1 MFQKTKNEKQIK
13 LVIVLFLS
21 KFTSKSKNMKNIL
34 LASAVVFSINAFA
47 QKPVFTQA
55 KIESARVYNNSAEL
69 KHKTTAQLPAGTS
82 EIVITNVANYL
93 NESTVQ
99 IRVPKHVTVMSV
111 QFTNAYVEEYDN
123 NQDSPLIKPVKEEIE
138 KKEAELKAVLNKL
151 SAEQG
156 SLEILDE
163 NQSLEK
169 TQNFSVTELA
179 KLVDFYKSKK
189 IELSNAIDA
198 LEKQS
203 KELQEELMILK
214 GKLTFNETSAEKTS
228 QGKLIVNVM
237 SNQAGSIPVEI
248 SYLTNQ
254 ATWQPAYE
262 MRIDKINA
270 PIQMLY
276 KAEVVQ
282 NTGIDWKNV
291 KLSLTSGQAN
301 QNTIAPELNTWFVDY
316 YANYARQNEDAVLE
330 ELVVNSY
337 STTAKTME
345 GRPNASFVQT
355 LQGQVPGL
363 NISTEQST
371 VADYTQINESQ
382 LNVTFDIDIPYT
394 ILSNGKQHSV
404 SLKEVSVPA
413 TYTYL
418 TIPKLDNNVYLVA
431 KIKDYSQY
439 NMLSGQANVVFDGM
453 YVGKTYIN
461 PNSYKD
467 ELQLSLGKDPNISVD
482 KKVVSDKSGTKMLS
496 SKKEQSFTYEITVRN
511 NKKENIELLVEDQ
524 IPVSK
529 NKDIEISLTDKKGAD
544 FDEETG
550 KLSWKINLKSNSSEK
565 IRFGYQVKSDKNQQL
580 YL

>member
-1 MFQKTKNEKQIK
+1 M
-13 LVIVLFLS
+13 FLS
-21 KFTSKSKNMKNIL
+21 NFTSKSKNMKNIL

-69 KHKTTAQLPAGTS
+69 KHKTTAQVPAGTS

-93 NESTVQ
+93 NESTIQ

-138 KKEAELKAVLNKL
+138 KKETELKAVLNKL

-203 KELQEELMILK
+203 KELKEELMILK

-237 SNQAGSIPVEI
+237 SNQAGSIPLEI

-316 YANYARQNEDAVLE
+316 YTVHYKEAEVKHDTEVR
-330 ELVVNSY
+330 S
-337 STTAKTME
+337 KTIE

-363 NISTEQST
+363 EIETGQST

-496 SKKEQSFTYEITVRN
+496 SKKEQNFTYEITVRN

-524 IPVSK
+524 VPVSK

-550 KLSWKINLKSNSSEK
+550 KLSWKINLKPNSSEK

>member
-1 MFQKTKNEKQIK
+1 
-13 LVIVLFLS
+13 
-21 KFTSKSKNMKNIL
+21 
-34 LASAVVFSINAFA
+34 
-47 QKPVFTQA
+47 
-55 KIESARVYNNSAEL
+55 
-69 KHKTTAQLPAGTS
+69 
-82 EIVITNVANYL
+82 
-93 NESTVQ
+93 
-99 IRVPKHVTVMSV
+99 
-111 QFTNAYVEEYDN
+111 
-123 NQDSPLIKPVKEEIE
+123 
-138 KKEAELKAVLNKL
+138 
-151 SAEQG
+151 
-156 SLEILDE
+156 
-163 NQSLEK
+163 
-169 TQNFSVTELA
+169 
-179 KLVDFYKSKK
+179 
-189 IELSNAIDA
+189 
-198 LEKQS
+198 
-203 KELQEELMILK
+203 MILK

-228 QGKLIVNVM
+228 QGKLTVNVM
-237 SNQAGSIPVEI
+237 SNQAGSIPLEI
-248 SYLTNQ
+248 SYLTSQ

-330 ELVVNSY
+330 ELVVTSY

-355 LQGQVPGL
+355 LQAQVPGL
-363 NISTEQST
+363 DITTGQST
-371 VADYTQINESQ
+371 VSDYTQINESQ

-431 KIKDYSQY
+431 KIKDYNQY

-496 SKKEQSFTYEITVRN
+496 SKKEQNFTYEITVRN
-511 NKKENIELLVEDQ
+511 NKKEDIELLVEDQ
-524 IPVSK
+524 VPV
-529 NKDIEISLTDKKGAD
+529 
-544 FDEETG
+544 
-550 KLSWKINLKSNSSEK
+550 
-565 IRFGYQVKSDKNQQL
+565 
-580 YL
+580 

>member
-1 MFQKTKNEKQIK
+1 
-13 LVIVLFLS
+13 
-21 KFTSKSKNMKNIL
+21 MKNII
-34 LASAVVFSINAFA
+34 LASAMIFSINAFA

-55 KIESARVYNNSAEL
+55 QIESARVYNNAAEL
-69 KHKTTAQLPAGTS
+69 SHKTTAEIAAGTS

-93 NESTVQ
+93 NESTIQ
-99 IRVPKHVTVMSV
+99 IRVPKYVTVMSV

-138 KKEAELKAVLNKL
+138 KKKAALDALENRITSESKSVELLDRNK
-151 SAEQG
+151 SM
-156 SLEILDE
+156 E
-163 NQSLEK
+163 NA
-169 TQNFSVTELA
+169 QNFSVTELA
-179 KLVDFYKSKK
+179 KLLDFYKTKRT
-189 IELSNAIDA
+189 ELTDSIDKLYHQKEI
-198 LEKQS
+198 LE
-203 KELQEELMILK
+203 EELKALK
-214 GKLTFNETSAEKTS
+214 GKLTFNETSEEKTS
-228 QGKLIVNVM
+228 LGKLIINVM
-237 SNQAGSIPVEI
+237 SSQAGSIPLEI

-254 ATWQPAYE
+254 ATWQPSYE

-316 YANYARQNEDAVLE
+316 YNNADDMALE
-330 ELVVNSY
+330 EMAVTNY
-337 STTAKTME
+337 STTSKE
-345 GRPNASFVQT
+345 IQGRPNATFIQT
-355 LQGQVPGL
+355 LQAQVPGL
-363 NISTEQST
+363 NVETGYSTLD
-371 VADYTQINESQ
+371 DYTQINESQ

-431 KIKDYSQY
+431 KIKDYNQY
-439 NMLSGQANVVFDGM
+439 NMLAGQANVVFDGM
-453 YVGKTYIN
+453 YVGKTFIN

-496 SKKEQSFTYEITVRN
+496 SKKEQNFTYEITARN

-550 KLSWKINLKSNSSEK
+550 KLSWTINLKSNSSEK
-565 IRFGYQVKSDKNQQL
+565 IRFGYQVKSDKNQDL

>member
-1 MFQKTKNEKQIK
+1 
-13 LVIVLFLS
+13 
-21 KFTSKSKNMKNIL
+21 MKNIL

-69 KHKTTAQLPAGTS
+69 KHKTTAQVPAGTS

-138 KKEAELKAVLNKL
+138 KKETELKAVLNKL

-203 KELQEELMILK
+203 KELKEELMILK

-237 SNQAGSIPVEI
+237 SNQAGSIPLEI

-355 LQGQVPGL
+355 LQAQVPGL
-363 NISTEQST
+363 DITTGQST
-371 VADYTQINESQ
+371 VSDYTQINESQ

-496 SKKEQSFTYEITVRN
+496 SKKEQNFTYEITVRN

-524 IPVSK
+524 VPVSK

>member
-1 MFQKTKNEKQIK
+1 
-13 LVIVLFLS
+13 
-21 KFTSKSKNMKNIL
+21 MKNIL

-69 KHKTTAQLPAGTS
+69 KHKTTAQVPAGTS

-138 KKEAELKAVLNKL
+138 KKETELKAVLNKL

-203 KELQEELMILK
+203 KELKEELMILK

-237 SNQAGSIPVEI
+237 SNQAGSIPLEI

-330 ELVVNSY
+330 ELVVTSY

-355 LQGQVPGL
+355 LQAQVPGL
-363 NISTEQST
+363 DITTGQST
-371 VADYTQINESQ
+371 VSDYTQINESQ

-431 KIKDYSQY
+431 KIKDYNQY

-496 SKKEQSFTYEITVRN
+496 SKKEQNFTYEITVRN

-524 IPVSK
+524 VPVSK

>member
-1 MFQKTKNEKQIK
+1 
-13 LVIVLFLS
+13 
-21 KFTSKSKNMKNIL
+21 MKI
-34 LASAVVFSINAFA
+34 
-47 QKPVFTQA
+47 
-55 KIESARVYNNSAEL
+55 
-69 KHKTTAQLPAGTS
+69 
-82 EIVITNVANYL
+82 
-93 NESTVQ
+93 
-99 IRVPKHVTVMSV
+99 
-111 QFTNAYVEEYDN
+111 
-123 NQDSPLIKPVKEEIE
+123 
-138 KKEAELKAVLNKL
+138 
-151 SAEQG
+151 
-156 SLEILDE
+156 SLWK
-163 NQSLEK
+163 K

-203 KELQEELMILK
+203 KELKEELMILK

-237 SNQAGSIPVEI
+237 SNQAGSIPLEI

-316 YANYARQNEDAVLE
+316 VQTAGNAPIRAKSFQAEA
-330 ELVVNSY
+330 SY
-337 STTAKTME
+337 SATMQADYDDESASARLTTSNL
-345 GRPNASFVQT
+345 G
-355 LQGQVPGL
+355 
-363 NISTEQST
+363 
-371 VADYTQINESQ
+371 DYTQINESQ
-382 LNVTFDIDIPYT
+382 FNVTFDIDIPYT

-467 ELQLSLGKDPNISVD
+467 ELQLSLGKDPNISVG

-496 SKKEQSFTYEITVRN
+496 SKKEQNFTYEITVRN

-524 IPVSK
+524 VPVSK

>member
-1 MFQKTKNEKQIK
+1 
-13 LVIVLFLS
+13 LFLS

-69 KHKTTAQLPAGTS
+69 KHKTTAQVPAGTS

-138 KKEAELKAVLNKL
+138 KKEAELKAVSNKL

-203 KELQEELMILK
+203 KELKEELMILK

-237 SNQAGSIPVEI
+237 SNQSGSIPLEI

-316 YANYARQNEDAVLE
+316 IEKSANMRNKANATMALEMASMKTVQEDFDDETTSGKLADYA
-330 ELVVNSY
+330 
-337 STTAKTME
+337 T
-345 GRPNASFVQT
+345 
-355 LQGQVPGL
+355 
-363 NISTEQST
+363 IS
-371 VADYTQINESQ
+371 DYTQINESQ
-382 LNVTFDIDIPYT
+382 FNVTFDIDIPYT

-496 SKKEQSFTYEITVRN
+496 SKKEQNFTYEITVRN

-524 IPVSK
+524 VPVSK

-565 IRFGYQVKSDKNQQL
+565 IRFGYQVKSDKNQDL
-580 YL
+580 HL